1 MPASVFDPTLPAI
14 PLDAWLWL
22 TLAPAVEALRPQM
35 VEWGLSFCLDRHS
48 AIPGPGPELCAEA
61 TVHVSPEK
69 NVQIVIAV
77 ADAVRNVI
85 TGRLRWRRT
94 QPSLR
99 DVYIERLKGTARID
113 SLDVPTLGALPPLL
127 NAPFAQ
133 WPTVD
138 FESTITWDPSN
149 PVPGETV
156 RFTITVRNAGKRSV
170 DRSLIRILIAPC
182 CANADVRHDW
192 FPRIAAGQSV
202 RLDVA
207 VPLPEG
213 MAVAIVS
220 VKPWQ
225 GDKTVRESNGNKD
238 PISALVGY
246 PPRPY

>member
-1 MPASVFDPTLPAI
+1 
-14 PLDAWLWL
+14 LDAWLWL
-22 TLAPAVEALRPQM
+22 TLAPAVEAVRPQM
-35 VEWGLSFCLDRHS
+35 VEWDLSFCLDQHS
-48 AIPGPGPELCAEA
+48 AIPGAGPELCARA

-69 NVQIVIAV
+69 DVQIVIAV
-77 ADAVRNVI
+77 ADAVRSVI
-85 TGRLRWRRT
+85 TGRLHWRPT

-99 DVYIERLKGTARID
+99 DVYIERLKDTARID
-113 SLDVPTLGALPPLL
+113 SLDVPTLGALPRLL
-127 NAPFAQ
+127 NTPFAQ

-138 FESTITWDPSN
+138 FESTIAWDPPN

-182 CANADVRHDW
+182 CANADVLHDW

-202 RLDVA
+202 GLEVA

-220 VKPWQ
+220 AKPWQ
-225 GDKTVRESNGNKD
+225 GDKPVRESTSNKD
-238 PISALVGY
+238 PISVLVGY